1 MAADDKKD
9 VPKPTRTVFSDN
21 TASGSFGAEVRG
33 DSHGNVEWKTV
44 FGGLPDLT
52 PEEAINFYNR
62 ALASLQTTRV
72 RGFYG
77 ATDGSS
83 ERPDDVT
90 LLLYRDDPKTPVVK
104 LVLTRSD
111 ILRFADALND
121 LVARFRQ

>member
-1 MAADDKKD
+1 MPTDDKKD
-9 VPKPTRTVFSDN
+9 RKRTRTVFSDS
-21 TASGSFGAEVRG
+21 TSGADFGAEVRT
-33 DSHGNVEWKTV
+33 DSHHDTEWKTV
-44 FGGLPDLT
+44 FGGLSDLT

-62 ALASLQTTRV
+62 VLASLQTTRV

-90 LLLYRDDPKTPVVK
+90 LLLYRDDPKTPVLK